1 MNNDHNNPNANVN
14 AFHLDN
20 IGKLYV
26 LVDFYNLKHVA
37 DKFKQDKIKIFTKY
51 EDGNLDIK
59 LKFNEINLN
68 ESDLNSENLLNN
80 SLNIKVFLSNSL
92 SPKLNATKFI
102 LNSNCFN
109 DSSKTNFERLTIIY
123 CVNANIFN
131 KNNLFEKSSESF
143 RITDCFEKITQTKSK
158 DNLINDAHYDQEAFY
173 LKSIKRIVCK
183 NCNKNLFDFSEFNN
197 EKINNNVKIKIIE
210 NFDYDYVDKLEN
222 LSCHESHTED
232 IIPNIEE
239 KLKMR

>member
-1 MNNDHNNPNANVN
+1 MIDNEKNSFARIN

-26 LVDFYNLKHVA
+26 LVDFYNIKNIA
-37 DKFKQDKIKIFTKY
+37 DKFKSDKLKIFNKC

-59 LKFNEINLN
+59 MKLNSFNLN
-68 ESDLNSENLLNN
+68 NELSIEAEKNSIYIM
-80 SLNIKVFLSNSL
+80 NITIFLSESL

-102 LNSNCFN
+102 LNYSCVD
-109 DSSKTNFERLTIIY
+109 DSGAYFERLTIVY
-123 CVNANIFN
+123 SVNANIFN
-131 KNNLFEKSSESF
+131 KNNIFEKTSKSL
-143 RITDCFEKITQTKSK
+143 RITDCFDKLNSFNFNDNNLNRNSDIT
-158 DNLINDAHYDQEAFY
+158 QEAFY
-173 LKSIKRIVCK
+173 LKSIKTINCK
-183 NCNKNLFDFSEFNN
+183 NCRNILYDFSKFNN
-197 EKINNNVKIKIIE
+197 DNLNNVKIKIIE
-210 NFDYDYVDKLEN
+210 NFDYDYIDKLEN